1 MKKILYYYLYYTP
14 KDLKKSNTNPTID
27 IERKA
32 ALGFLIVFA
41 IDIINKKEKSK
52 TSLFYLSKLL
62 LPQPEEQPS

>member
-41 IDIINKKEKSK
+41 IDIIKK
-52 TSLFYLSKLL
+52 
-62 LPQPEEQPS
+62 